1 MWEPSKFGGLEKIL
15 VSPQEIWAP
24 DIVLQ
29 NKKVNVPGLVWP
41 Q

>member
-1 MWEPSKFGGLEKIL
+1 MWTPSKFGGLEKIL

-29 NKKVNVPGLVWP
+29 NK
-41 Q
+41 